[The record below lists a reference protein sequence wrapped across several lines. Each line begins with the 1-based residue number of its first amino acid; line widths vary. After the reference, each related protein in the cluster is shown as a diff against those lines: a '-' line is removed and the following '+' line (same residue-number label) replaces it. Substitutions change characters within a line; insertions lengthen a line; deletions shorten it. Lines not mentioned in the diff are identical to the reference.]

1 MSFKMSVF
9 MAISLDG
16 FIARKDG
23 SLDWLQ
29 SGPDDTEDYGYA
41 AFFDSIDVLVMGR
54 ATFEQV
60 LTFEEWPYGQERVV
74 VQSRHALEIPPAL
87 SLIVSASSE
96 TPQELA
102 RRLQAEGS
110 SNVYVDGGATVRR
123 FLEAG
128 LIDEMTLTRLP
139 VLLGDGIPLF
149 GGLPHDIH
157 LQHQRTRSWPNGYVQ
172 SRYRILRE

>member
-1 MSFKMSVF
+1 MSFKISVF

-41 AFFDSIDVLVMGR
+41 AFFESIDVLVMGR

-74 VQSRHALEIPPAL
+74 VQTRRPLEIPPAL

-96 TPQELA
+96 APQDLM
-102 RRLQAEGS
+102 RRLQAEGAA
-110 SNVYVDGGATVRR
+110 NVYVDGGTTVRR

-128 LIDEMTLTRLP
+128 LIDEITLTRLP
-139 VLLGDGIPLF
+139 VLLGDGVPLF
-149 GGLPHDIH
+149 GSLPHDVH
-157 LQHQRTRSWPNGYVQ
+157 LRHQRTRNWRNGYVQ
-172 SRYRILRE
+172 SCYRILRD